1 MNQRS
6 NERNANISGPSG
18 MKGIEWHEWRKDLI
32 EMLRLDCRAGTT
44 ITQSLMQSMISNHLA
59 YSMKQNCRPACQQQ
73 QAEHLIDSCDH
84 SVRLSVSRLL
94 DSSDAKGREGY
105 LLFIIMIIS
114 LRMMQ
119 ALAT

>member
-1 MNQRS
+1 M
-6 NERNANISGPSG
+6 
-18 MKGIEWHEWRKDLI
+18 EWVEEEFNWKLT
-32 EMLRLDCRAGTT
+32 LVCRAGTT
-44 ITQSLMQSMISNHLA
+44 ITQSLMQSMVSNHLA
-59 YSMKQNCRPACQQQ
+59 YSMQQNCRPACQQL
-73 QAEHLIDSCDH
+73 QAEHSIDSCDH